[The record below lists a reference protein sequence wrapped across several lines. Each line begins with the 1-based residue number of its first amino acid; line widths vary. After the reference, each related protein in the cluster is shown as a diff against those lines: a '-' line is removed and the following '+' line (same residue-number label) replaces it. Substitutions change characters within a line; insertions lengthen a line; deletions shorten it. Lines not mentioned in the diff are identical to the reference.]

1 MADLISI
8 RSTIRFTNSGSRVS
22 LLLLY
27 RHRLKLLRLIMK
39 MSSRVSLWFNKA
51 RIWWATYIGKT
62 FKWSITI
69 IVEEQIGRILLIVGK
84 ITYRSPI
91 GRMNVLT
98 FNALIWIRCIWLD
111 CILIYRLFLVLRL
124 LLLKQCRTSS
134 TLMSRDLLYI
144 SRVCTLCA

>member
-1 MADLISI
+1 MADLIFI

-27 RHRLKLLRLIMK
+27 RHRLKLLRLIME
-39 MSSRVSLWFNKA
+39 MSSRVSFWFNKA

-91 GRMNVLT
+91 RRMNVLT
-98 FNALIWIRCIWLD
+98 FNALTWIRCIWLD
-111 CILIYRLFLVLRL
+111 CILIYCLFLVLR